1 MYTMMKIAHT
11 PNLVVE
17 QVEGWF
23 LANKNQQHS
32 YVATT
37 ALPEQDQDRLFD
49 VYWSGEEYYGVSYNE
64 EYGEVTSQKLE
75 DFEELLFTVVEDD
88 GGYWRYSESVSDYR
102 EFLNGNIIQGGRS
115 FAYANGSVRF
125 LFASSGELEEAEG
138 ALHFRGL

>member
-1 MYTMMKIAHT
+1 MMNIAHT
-11 PNLVVE
+11 PNLIVE
-17 QVEGWF
+17 QVQDWF
-23 LANKNQQHS
+23 LAQKEAEYS

-37 ALPEQDQDRLFD
+37 TLPEQDPNRLFD
-49 VYWSGEEYYGVSYNE
+49 VYWSGEDYYGVAYND

-75 DFEELLFTVVEDD
+75 DFEELLFTVVQDD

-115 FAYANGSVRF
+115 FTYANGPVRF

-138 ALHFRGL
+138 SFHFSGLR